1 MKPIGILANAE
12 FWRDY
17 GDRVDRLLASLGR
30 RTTRLV
36 LPDEGHLGDHSL
48 RAIEV
53 ATFNGY
59 WEVDEG
65 FTRRF
70 FGVLL
75 RARNLRWFHT
85 PNAGV
90 DHPVFAHLLSRGVQL
105 TTSAGANAQPVAH
118 SVLGAMLVLAR
129 GFLHWWQAQQRSE
142 WSKLGEQ
149 RRDVAGQISVV
160 VGLGRIGQEVA
171 RLLKPFGLTVIGV
184 RQRQELMAF
193 VDEVVTYEEM
203 DRVLPRADWLV
214 LCCPL
219 TEKTRGLLDERRLSL
234 LPPGARVINVS
245 RGAVVDEEAL
255 IAQLRSGRLAGAYLD
270 VFRDEPLPPSSPL
283 WSLPNV
289 LVSPH
294 DAAGALG
301 NRHRVSE
308 LFLDNLERFVR
319 GAPLMNLVTPAARAS

>member
-1 MKPIGILANAE
+1 MEPIGIFANVE

-17 GDRVDRLLASLGR
+17 GNRAETILSSFGKRAV
-30 RTTRLV
+30 RLV
-36 LPDEGHLGDHSL
+36 LPEDGPLPEPELG
-48 RAIEV
+48 AIEI

-59 WEVDEG
+59 WEVDER

-75 RARNLRWFHT
+75 RAPRLAWFHA

-90 DHPVFAHLLSRGVQL
+90 DHPVFARLLERGVYL

-118 SVLGAMLVLAR
+118 SVLGGMLALAR
-129 GFLHWWQAQQRSE
+129 GFPHWWQAQQRRE

-149 RRDVAGQISVV
+149 RPDLAGQTVV
-160 VGLGRIGQEVA
+160 LVGLGAIGQEVA
-171 RLLKPFGLTVIGV
+171 RLLQPFGLTVIGV
-184 RQRQELMAF
+184 RQRLQPLPF
-193 VDEVVTYEEM
+193 VNEVVPYEEI
-203 DRVLPRADWLV
+203 DRVLPWAHWLV

-219 TEKTRGLLDERRLSL
+219 TEKTQGLVSARRLAL
-234 LPPGARVINVS
+234 LPDGARLINVS

-255 IAQLRSGRLAGAYLD
+255 IAQLRSGKLAGAYLD
-270 VFRDEPLPPSSPL
+270 VFCEEPLPPSSPL

-289 LVSPH
+289 IISPH

-301 NRHRVSE
+301 NRARVSE
-308 LFLDNLERFVR
+308 LFLDNLERFLR
-319 GAPLMNLVTPAARAS
+319 GAPMRNLVGSRAKEA